1 MQSTV
6 VHGNVGNRCAAFVL
20 CASGLEHDVLHTVQ
34 LSIRGGYGGALAP
47 RGTRL
52 AAADAEALFGGLRAA
67 GLLRSYSHVLS
78 GYCSD
83 ASVLRVLAAAVR
95 EMREMRAREAAPAE
109 PALAEPP
116 AEAPEFVLDPVLG
129 DNGRLYVPA
138 ELVPVFRDELVPL
151 ATMLT
156 PNQFEA
162 ETLSGVPIRDS
173 ASASA
178 ALTAL
183 HALGARTIVITSTDK
198 SARVRRRPRAGDKA
212 SGGAGASPPPP
223 DSLAMIV
230 SCPFADVSESELF
243 AGGAGCG
250 ASGHAQFVVLLPRV
264 DGEFSGTGDLTAA
277 LLLVERLRRPHDLVA
292 AVEGVCAV
300 LLGVC
305 ARTLAHFRKCS
316 DEVRSAQPE
325 PSLAAAAAAAAGAG
339 CPSTQ
344 AFNEL
349 RLAES
354 MRLIADPAAERAER
368 RDVRAFIL
376 NDLELGTEQPGARI

>member
-1 MQSTV
+1 
-6 VHGNVGNRCAAFVL
+6 
-20 CASGLEHDVLHTVQ
+20 VQ

-52 AAADAEALFGGLRAA
+52 AAAEAEALFGGLRAA

-95 EMREMRAREAAPAE
+95 EMREMRKREGGRD
-109 PALAEPP
+109 PP
-116 AEAPEFVLDPVLG
+116 AKPSAEMPEFVLDPVLG

-151 ATMLT
+151 ATLLT

-178 ALTAL
+178 GLSAL
-183 HALGARTIVITSTDK
+183 HALGARTVVITSTDR
-198 SARVRRRPRAGDKA
+198 SARVRRRPRAGDRA
-212 SGGAGASPPPP
+212 PSGAGASPPPP
-223 DSLAMIV
+223 DALAMIV

-243 AGGAGCG
+243 AGGAGRG
-250 ASGHAQFVVLLPRV
+250 ARGHAQFTVLLPRI

-292 AVEGVCAV
+292 AVESVCAV

-305 ARTLAHFRKCS
+305 ARTLAHFRRCT
-316 DEVRSAQPE
+316 EAARGEQPE
-325 PSLAAAAAAAAGAG
+325 PSLAAAASAASAAG

-354 MRLIADPAAERAER
+354 MKLVADPAAARVERV
-368 RDVRAFIL
+368 DIRAFL
-376 NDLELGTEQPGARI
+376 LEDLELGIEIGGGV